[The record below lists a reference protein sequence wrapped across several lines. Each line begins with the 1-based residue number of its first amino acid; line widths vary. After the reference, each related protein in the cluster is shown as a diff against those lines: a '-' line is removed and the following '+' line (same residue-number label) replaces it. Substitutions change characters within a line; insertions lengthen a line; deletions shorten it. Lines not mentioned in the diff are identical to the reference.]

1 MLLKTKLGKELLW
14 NGILLG
20 IDTSIVFASFDV
32 RFSLDEG
39 NVIDIQLHDTYFVIG
54 YFHFI
59 VLLWIVF
66 ALCRYSLLSL
76 AYLSTHYKIVAILL
90 LIVTITLI
98 IQSFFVFIDVFTA
111 GQHYEE
117 MLLHDLSRNMKVYQ
131 LTTIVIC
138 AVLVYCSIWLGRQ
151 LFSTSKPNR

>member
-20 IDTSIVFASFDV
+20 IATSIVFASFDV

-66 ALCRYSLLSL
+66 VLGRYCLLGL
-76 AYLSTHYKIVAILL
+76 AYLSKRSKIVAGFLL
-90 LIVTITLI
+90 LLTALLAYHTLY
-98 IQSFFVFIDVFTA
+98 FFFILWHTQREDQEFTFNVLYKSLAIPMATTLAAFA
-111 GQHYEE
+111 G
-117 MLLHDLSRNMKVYQ
+117 L
-131 LTTIVIC
+131 I
-138 AVLVYCSIWLGRQ
+138 YCGIWLGRQ
-151 LFSTSKPNR
+151 LFSTSKQNR

>member
-20 IDTSIVFASFDV
+20 IATSIVFASFDV

-66 ALCRYSLLSL
+66 VLGRYCLLGL
-76 AYLSTHYKIVAILL
+76 AYLSKRSKIAAGFLL
-90 LIVTITLI
+90 LLTALLAYHTLYFFFILWHIQREDQEFTFNVLYKSLAIPMAITLAA
-98 IQSFFVFIDVFTA
+98 FA
-111 GQHYEE
+111 GLIY
-117 MLLHDLSRNMKVYQ
+117 SG
-131 LTTIVIC
+131 
-138 AVLVYCSIWLGRQ
+138 IWLGRQ
-151 LFSTSKPNR
+151 LFSTSKQNS